1 MFLQNKW
8 WVIAESKAIGKQPV
22 ALKRLGEDFVL
33 WRDNNGKIV
42 CQSQYCAHRGAS
54 LALGKVVGGCIEC
67 PYHGFRFAASG
78 NCTLIPCEGED
89 ARISNKMRLVNY
101 VVREIHDL
109 IWLWW
114 GEEKSNYPQIPW
126 FEELEDNPRRWAS
139 GTMSWDIP
147 FTRAVEG

>member
-8 WVIAESKAIGKQPV
+8 WVIAESKAIGKQPA
-22 ALKRLGEDFVL
+22 ALKRLGEDLVL

-54 LALGKVVGGCIEC
+54 LALGKVVEGCIEC

-89 ARISNKMRLVNY
+89 TRISNKMRVKNY
-101 VVREIHDL
+101 VVDR
-109 IWLWW
+109 
-114 GEEKSNYPQIPW
+114 KS
-126 FEELEDNPRRWAS
+126 
-139 GTMSWDIP
+139 
-147 FTRAVEG
+147 VV